1 MSMYRVAIRTLSG
14 GVCVLCVL
22 AVCVFAHFNDGIINM
37 CYVCDASAHKTRHNE

>member
-14 GVCVLCVL
+14 GVCV
-22 AVCVFAHFNDGIINM
+22 VCVFAHFNDGIINM